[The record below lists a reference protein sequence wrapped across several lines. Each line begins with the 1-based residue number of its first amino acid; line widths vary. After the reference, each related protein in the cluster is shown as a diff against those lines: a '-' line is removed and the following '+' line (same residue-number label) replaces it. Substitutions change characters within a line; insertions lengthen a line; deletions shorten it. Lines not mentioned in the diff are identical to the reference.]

1 MRGGPGPQHF
11 YGMGRLRRVVVPGV
25 AHHVTQRGNNRR
37 QVFFCDADY
46 LCYLDI
52 LKRHSTAFGLSI
64 LAYCLMPNHVHLIAE
79 PETAAALSTTL
90 QRTQAEYALYRNRR
104 SEATGHLWQARF
116 HSCALSQM
124 HLWPA
129 LRYVERNPSRAGL
142 VGNSVD
148 WPWSSA
154 RAHCGATD
162 SALLDL
168 RRWAAL
174 QTGTDWPEM
183 LETEEARLVEA
194 IRRGSR
200 TGRPPGSTE
209 FLEVVEH
216 ATGRRLRRLPRTLAL
231 AA

>member
-1 MRGGPGPQHF
+1 
-11 YGMGRLRRVVVPGV
+11 MGRLRRVVVPGV

-37 QVFFCDADY
+37 QVFFCDGDY

-52 LKRHSTAFGLSI
+52 LQRHSTAFGLSV
-64 LAYCLMPNHVHLIAE
+64 LAYCLMPNHVHLVVE
-79 PETAAALSTTL
+79 PETEASLSVTL

-116 HSCALSQM
+116 YSCPLSQM
-124 HLWPA
+124 HLWAA
-129 LRYVERNPSRAGL
+129 LRYVERNPCRAGF
-142 VGNSVD
+142 VADSAD

-154 RAHCGATD
+154 QAHCGKTP
-162 SALLDL
+162 SSVLDM

-183 LETEEARLVEA
+183 LESEEAPLIDA
-194 IRRGSR
+194 IRRGSL
-200 TGRPPGSTE
+200 TGRPPGTRE
-209 FLEVVEH
+209 FLDVVER
-216 ATGRRLRRLPRTLAL
+216 ATGRRLRRSPRCLAR